1 MLYSKAGLRGAVSA
15 PHHLAAQTG
24 RDILRE
30 GGCAIEAMVGMAATI
45 AVVYPHMNGIG
56 GDGFWLIR
64 KPDGH
69 VLGIEAC
76 GRAAAAATP
85 DLYLAGGHLEIPT
98 RGPRAALTVPGA
110 VDGWRKALEYATPE
124 GTPMPLSR
132 LFTDAVALA
141 KEGVVVTENQSQ
153 CTEQKLD
160 ELLGVPGFQAIY
172 AAAGRAPAALSV
184 LRQPA
189 LGDTFLRLA
198 KHGLND
204 FYRGDLAAAHGRCCT
219 QHGSPL
225 TSSDFAEARAEKVTP
240 LSLRTEAGELFNL
253 PPPTQGV
260 SSLMIL
266 GIFERLGI
274 TQGEGFEHIHGL
286 VEATKQA
293 FRLRNRGLGDP
304 DTMSESASD
313 WLQGARLDELAG
325 NIDRTTAAPWPDEPS
340 PGDTIWM
347 GAADAGGTV
356 VSYIQSVYWE
366 FGSGFC
372 CPETGVVFQNRGAG
386 FSLQPGPNQLA
397 PGKRPFHTLNPAM
410 ARLRDGRVMAYGNMG
425 GEGQP
430 QSQSALFSRY
440 ALFGRPLQAAITAPR
455 WLLGRTWGDSTT
467 SLKLESRFDP
477 DLVERLRSAGHDVEM
492 LGPYSDLVG
501 HAGAV
506 VVHPTGVI
514 ETASDP
520 RCDGAAVAL

>member
-15 PHHLAAQTG
+15 PHHMAAQTG

-56 GDGFWLIR
+56 GDGFWLVHR
-64 KPDGH
+64 PDGL
-69 VLGIEAC
+69 VFGIEAC

-85 DLYLAGGHLEIPT
+85 DFYHAKGHPAIPT
-98 RGPRAALTVPGA
+98 RGPLAALTVPGA
-110 VDGWRKALEYATPE
+110 VDGWRKALEYAAPE
-124 GTPMPLSR
+124 GKAMPLSR
-132 LFTDAVALA
+132 LLDDAVALA
-141 KEGVVVTENQSQ
+141 KDGVVVTENQSL
-153 CTEQKLD
+153 CTAEKLD
-160 ELLGVPGFQAIY
+160 GLLNVPGFQAIY
-172 AAAGRAPAALSV
+172 AASGQAPAALSV

-204 FYRGDLAAAHGRCCT
+204 FYRGDLAAAHGRYCT

-225 TSSDFAEARAEKVTP
+225 TSSDFAEARADRVTP
-240 LSLRTEAGELFNL
+240 LALRTGAGELFNL

-266 GIFERLGI
+266 GIFERLGVAR
-274 TQGEGFEHIHGL
+274 GEGFEHIHGL

-304 DTMSESASD
+304 DAMSESASD
-313 WLQGARLDELAG
+313 WLRAPRLDELAA

-430 QSQSALFSRY
+430 QSQSAVFSRY
-440 ALFGRPLQAAITAPR
+440 ALFGRPLQAAVTAPR

-477 DLVERLRSAGHDVEM
+477 GLVERLKSAGHDVEM

-506 VVHPTGVI
+506 VVHPGGVI
-514 ETASDP
+514 EAASDP